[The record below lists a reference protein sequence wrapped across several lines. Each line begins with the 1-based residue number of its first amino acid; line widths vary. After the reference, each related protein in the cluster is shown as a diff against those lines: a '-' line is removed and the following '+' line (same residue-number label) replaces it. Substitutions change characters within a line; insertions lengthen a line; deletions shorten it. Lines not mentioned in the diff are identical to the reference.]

1 MKGISDQPD
10 ANWCPRLDVGACWT
24 YCEMIGAVVGREL
37 LLPGLL
43 ETSVAQHK
51 VKSSEYLVLTHTVV
65 SNIEVS

>member
-1 MKGISDQPD
+1 
-10 ANWCPRLDVGACWT
+10 
-24 YCEMIGAVVGREL
+24 MIGAVVGREL

-65 SNIEVS
+65 SNIEVSLS